1 MKISIMK
8 ALNYRILSLLAAIF
22 AFSTPALASDEP
34 VPTELGLRDAATP
47 QMERIV
53 SFHEDLLLWII
64 TAIVIFVFALMI
76 WIMLRYNSKANP
88 TPSKTTH
95 NVPLE
100 VVWTVVPVLILIVIA
115 VPSFKVLFYLDRA
128 PEPEMTLKVTGYQWY
143 WGYEYPDHDN
153 ISFLSYMVP
162 EDEIDEE
169 AGQRR
174 LLSTDN
180 IVYLPTDTN
189 IQIVVTAADVLHA
202 WTVPAFGVKKDAVP
216 GRLNEMW
223 VRIEK
228 PGVYYGQCSELCGKD
243 HAFMPIEVKA
253 VPKEEFDAWV
263 AKAKVEFAANGYQPI
278 QLAKYEGVE

>member
-1 MKISIMK
+1 MK